1 MTKKEKN
8 EIIKWANSVS
18 NEELET
24 TYYSTVFE
32 SLGTK
37 TDDMYDMGYDM
48 ADIFEQEKYEKFISQ
63 KADLLEMLCAKRGIK
78 LFVSK

>member
-24 TYYSTVFE
+24 EYYSTVFN
-32 SLGTK
+32 SLGSQIE
-37 TDDMYDMGYDM
+37 DMYDLGYDM
-48 ADIFEQEKYEKFISQ
+48 ADIFERENYEKYISQ
-63 KADLLEMLCAKRGIK
+63 KADLLEMLCEKRGVK
-78 LFVSK
+78 LWTKK

>member
-24 TYYSTVFE
+24 EYYSTVFN
-32 SLGTK
+32 SLGSHIE
-37 TDDMYDMGYDM
+37 DMYDLGYDM
-48 ADIFEQEKYEKFISQ
+48 ADIFERENYEKYISQ
-63 KADLLEMLCAKRGIK
+63 KADLLEMLCEKRGVK
-78 LFVSK
+78 LWTKK